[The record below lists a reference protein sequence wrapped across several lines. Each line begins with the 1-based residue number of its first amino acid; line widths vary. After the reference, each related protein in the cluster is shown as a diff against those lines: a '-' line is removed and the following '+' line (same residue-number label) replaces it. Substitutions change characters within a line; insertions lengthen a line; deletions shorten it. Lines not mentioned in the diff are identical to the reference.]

1 MAVGPGWGDRERE
14 QMSGKHALGTKC
26 WESTQASGAWK
37 RERQAEHRG
46 CRTSR
51 NSIPRTQSSQFPPL
65 GSSSIVLTGFHHV
78 FQEVRNSILQKERRL
93 SFPVSSQRWP
103 LILQGVAKVKEDG
116 FGNLNMTIGTLSR
129 FSQNVATDDDK
140 RGRCRTR

>member
-1 MAVGPGWGDRERE
+1 
-14 QMSGKHALGTKC
+14 MSFK
-26 WESTQASGAWK
+26 
-37 RERQAEHRG
+37 
-46 CRTSR
+46 
-51 NSIPRTQSSQFPPL
+51 
-65 GSSSIVLTGFHHV
+65 
-78 FQEVRNSILQKERRL
+78 VRNSILQRKETVISCIL
-93 SFPVSSQRWP
+93 TAMT